1 MAKVIMICGKV
12 CSGKS
17 TYAEKL
23 RKKENAVLLSA
34 DEIMLSIFGQDT
46 GEKHDEYSEKIKSF
60 LLSKTPEFIDIGTS
74 VILDWGFWT
83 SHERN
88 FTRDFFQSCNIKCEI
103 HYIDISDEIRKRC
116 INKRNNIISD
126 GKYNVYFVD
135 DGLMKKCDSIFEV
148 PDENETDVLI
158 SV

>member
-34 DEIMLSIFGQDT
+34 DEIMLSIFGQNI

-83 SHERN
+83 RHERN
-88 FTRDFFQSCNIKCEI
+88 FTRDFFQSFNIFSTTGSRLLSSNNSI
-103 HYIDISDEIRKRC
+103 IPLSQAAANFGFIGSLAVVSIPFFSAISSTLLSPYI
-116 INKRNNIISD
+116 
-126 GKYNVYFVD
+126 
-135 DGLMKKCDSIFEV
+135 
-148 PDENETDVLI
+148 
-158 SV
+158 